1 FFTLFPYTTLY
12 RSNSVIMKHK
22 LLLLYTWLIRS
33 LLFFLP
39 DMPILMRFRGFLY
52 GLGMKKCGKD
62 FQVTH
67 DVHMKVLEEITVGN
81 HVFIGNATVILGGGG
96 LDIEDC
102 VLIAPHVVIVSGNHT
117 FLDGSYRFGSSQ
129 LKKITIQKG
138 AWVAANCTLTQGSIL
153 PEGSVLGANSLLNK
167 G

>member
-1 FFTLFPYTTLY
+1 
-12 RSNSVIMKHK
+12 
-22 LLLLYTWLIRS
+22 
-33 LLFFLP
+33 
-39 DMPILMRFRGFLY
+39 
-52 GLGMKKCGKD
+52 
-62 FQVTH
+62 
-67 DVHMKVLEEITVGN
+67 
-81 HVFIGNATVILGGGG
+81 
-96 LDIEDC
+96 DIEDC

-167 G
+167 GYEQRRSLYGGVPAKWIKQL